1 MAEDRRGLLPALAL
15 PLAAGGLAAY
25 LTGTAFGSYR
35 LLRLPPLAPPGW
47 AFPVVWTALY
57 LLMGLASSR
66 LWQSADPARWEALA
80 LYGAGLGL
88 GFCWPLVFFRWG
100 WWLAALALA
109 VGLAVTAAA
118 LCRRAWAVD
127 RMAGGLLLPYAV
139 WCQYACYLNLGVYLL
154 NPMA

>member
-25 LTGTAFGSYR
+25 LTGAAFGSYR

-57 LLMGLASSR
+57 LLMGLASAR
-66 LWQSADPARWEALA
+66 LWQSADPARWEA
-80 LYGAGLGL
+80 
-88 GFCWPLVFFRWG
+88 LVFFRWG

-139 WCQYACYLNLGVYLL
+139 WCLYACYLNLGVYLL